1 VLSQLNVQ
9 VRRHGGDLDVYTG
22 LLFAALLVLAAGVA
36 LVAMKNID
44 HSEIDRTPGGVVT
57 LVSSPR

>member
-1 VLSQLNVQ
+1 MSQLNAP

-22 LLFAALLVLAAGVA
+22 LLFAALLVLGAGVA

-44 HSEIDRTPGGVVT
+44 HSEIDRTPGGVAT
-57 LVSSPR
+57 LVTDRG